1 MKYVSL
7 TMGCDPEFFITK
19 GGKVIGS
26 EHVVPKEGL
35 LPLQVYREGAYVNS
49 APQVIQDGVQVE
61 LNPRADTCRQRIS
74 GSIHQGIMAVVNALK
89 DGMAI
94 SSEVSVEVTEDE
106 LNTLHPKNRV
116 LGCHP
121 SFSIYESEY
130 ELGVDPATY
139 MIRSGGGH
147 LHFGVVGYDRKVL
160 KDFDESKVSEPQKS
174 VYKMFNEAKSFVKVL
189 DIIVGNTC
197 VLFDRDAGNKI
208 RREVYGRA
216 GEYRTPNH
224 GVEYRTL
231 SNFWLR
237 DYSVMSLVFALGRS
251 AYTVALNDNLK
262 DLLEVVDMA
271 DVQKAINKNDAKLA
285 RKNFDKVYP
294 VLVRLF
300 DSYGYPDMFPINAQT
315 KDAFEFFVEKGMD
328 FFFSKDIVSNWQRNY
343 GSGGMGDERFFL
355 EVVPQKM
362 LQANVCQ
369 A

>member
-7 TMGCDPEFFITK
+7 TMGCDPEFFISK
-19 GGKVIGS
+19 EGKIIGS

-35 LPLQVYREGAYVNS
+35 LHKQVWESSKERYVDG

-61 LNPRADTCRQRIS
+61 LNPMADTCRQRIS
-74 GSIHQGIMAVVNALK
+74 GSIHNGIMTVVSALK
-89 DGMAI
+89 DGMSI
-94 SSEVSVEVTEDE
+94 SPEVTVEVTEDE

-116 LGCHP
+116 LGCNP

-147 LHFGVVGYDRKVL
+147 LHFGVAGYDRKTL
-160 KDFDESKVSEPQKS
+160 KDIDPAKYSASCKDAYV
-174 VYKMFNEAKSFVKVL
+174 MFNNPKDFIKVL
-189 DIIVGNTC
+189 DIVVGNTC
-197 VLFDRDAGNKI
+197 VLFDRDKGNKI
-208 RREVYGRA
+208 RREVYGKA

-237 DYSVMSLVFALGRS
+237 DYSVMSLVFALGRA

-300 DSYGYPDMFPINAQT
+300 DAYGYPDMCPINPST

-343 GSGGMGDERFFL
+343 GSAGFGDERFFK
-355 EVVPQKM
+355 EIVPTKM
-362 LQANVCQ
+362 QA
-369 A
+369 